1 MLFQNESQ
9 EFIFLSVFFQI
20 IIGCFG
26 IVGNSFAIYLFSR
39 KKFQKNFHLLLMC
52 LASYDLVY
60 LVLAMVMFGL
70 PQLVPSIQQSRLFLY
85 MIPHLL
91 PLAHISLTGAIYFTI
106 AITIERYT
114 TVCHPFF

>member
-1 MLFQNESQ
+1 M
-9 EFIFLSVFFQI
+9 FIICLQLI
-20 IIGCFG
+20 TGCFG
-26 IVGNSFAIYLFSR
+26 IDGNTFAIYLFSR
-39 KKFQKNFHLLLMC
+39 KQFQKNFHLLLMC

-70 PQLVPSIQQSRLFLY
+70 PQLVPFIKQTRLFLY

-91 PLAHISLTGAIYFTI
+91 PLAHISLTGSIFFTL

-114 TVCHPFF
+114 TVCHPFFKVGV